1 MSSDRNVVTLRVE
14 DEAGRRDVIDILRAT
29 YHAEK
34 RWVSD
39 PAGQFPASDL
49 TRQDISWFVVRI
61 EGKPV
66 GVLRVFY
73 NPPLAE
79 YAKYGFKLLDTAP
92 DINEFLRDNRVA
104 EIGRFAV
111 LPEFRGKIVLATA
124 LMGRA
129 TEETLERGFTHFVTD
144 VFEDD
149 PHSPFGFHTRVMGFR
164 AVATHDVG
172 ELHSRSRRITMI
184 LDLKAAYMR
193 LRARRNWVFRYLT
206 GSWAEALHQRL
217 VA

>member
-1 MSSDRNVVTLRVE
+1 MSSDRTVVTMRVA

-39 PAGQFPASDL
+39 ASGQFPPGDL
-49 TRQDISWFVVRI
+49 QRAEISWFVVKM
-61 EGKPV
+61 EGKPA
-66 GVLRVFY
+66 GVLRVLY
-73 NPPLAE
+73 DPPLAE
-79 YAKYGFKLLDTAP
+79 YAKYGFKLLDKAP
-92 DINEFLRDNRVA
+92 DINEFMRDNRVA

-111 LPEFRGKIVLATA
+111 LPEYRGKIILAA
-124 LMGRA
+124 VLMGRA

-149 PHSPFGFHTRVMGFR
+149 PHSPLGFHTRVMGFR

-184 LDLKAAYMR
+184 LDLKAAYKR
-193 LRARRNWVFRYLT
+193 LRARRNWIFRYLT
-206 GSWAEALHQRL
+206 GTWAEALHQRL

>member
-1 MSSDRNVVTLRVE
+1 MSSDRSVVATRVF
-14 DEAGRRDVIDILRAT
+14 DEAGRSEVIDVLRAT
-29 YHAEK
+29 YHSEK
-34 RWVSD
+34 RWVHD
-39 PAGQFPASDL
+39 PAGQIPPGDL
-49 TRQDISWFVVRI
+49 SSEHISWFVVKI
-61 EGKPV
+61 DGKPA
-66 GVLRVFY
+66 GVLRVLF

-111 LPEFRGKIVLATA
+111 LPAFRGKIAVATA

-149 PHSPFGFHTRVMGFR
+149 PHSPFGFHTRVIGFA
-164 AVATHDVG
+164 AVATHEVG
-172 ELHSRSRRITMI
+172 ELHSRSRRITLV
-184 LDLKAAYMR
+184 LDLKAAYKR

-217 VA
+217 A

>member
-1 MSSDRNVVTLRVE
+1 MSTDRSVVTARVS

-34 RWVSD
+34 RWVND
-39 PAGQFPASDL
+39 PTGQIPASDL
-49 TRQDISWFVVRI
+49 AREDISWFIVRI
-61 EGKPV
+61 DGTPA
-66 GVLRVFY
+66 GVLRVLY
-73 NPPLAE
+73 DPPLAE
-79 YAKYGFKLLDTAP
+79 YAKYGFKLLDKAP

-111 LPEFRGKIVLATA
+111 LPAYRGKIMLAAA

-149 PHSPFGFHTRVMGFR
+149 PHSPLGFHTRVMGFR

-184 LDLKAAYMR
+184 LDLKAAYKR
-193 LRARRNWVFRYLT
+193 LRARKNWVFRYLT

>member
-1 MSSDRNVVTLRVE
+1 MSSDRSVVATRVF
-14 DEAGRRDVIDILRAT
+14 DEAGRSEVIDVLRAT
-29 YHAEK
+29 YHSEK
-34 RWVSD
+34 RWVHD
-39 PAGQFPASDL
+39 PAGQILPGDL
-49 TRQDISWFVVRI
+49 SSEHISWFVVKI
-61 EGKPV
+61 DGKPA
-66 GVLRVFY
+66 GVLRVLF

-92 DINEFLRDNRVA
+92 DINVFLRDNRVA

-111 LPEFRGKIVLATA
+111 LPAFRGKIAVATA

-149 PHSPFGFHTRVMGFR
+149 PHSPFGFHTRVIGFD

-172 ELHSRSRRITMI
+172 ELHSRSRRITLV
-184 LDLKAAYMR
+184 LDLKAAYKR

-217 VA
+217 A

>member
-1 MSSDRNVVTLRVE
+1 MISDRNIVSARVA
-14 DEAGRRDVIDILRAT
+14 DEAGRHEVIEILRAT
-29 YHAEK
+29 YHSEK

-39 PAGQFPASDL
+39 PAGQIPPADL
-49 TRQDISWFVVRI
+49 FREDISWFIVKI
-61 EGKPV
+61 DGTPA
-66 GVLRVFY
+66 GVLRVLY

-79 YAKYGFKLLDTAP
+79 YAKYGFKLLDKAP

-111 LPEFRGKIVLATA
+111 LPEFRGKIMVAAA
-124 LMGRA
+124 LMGGA

-149 PHSPFGFHTRVMGFR
+149 PHSPFGFHTRVMGFH

-184 LDLKAAYMR
+184 LDLKAAYQR
-193 LRARRNWVFRYLT
+193 LRSRKNWIFRSLT